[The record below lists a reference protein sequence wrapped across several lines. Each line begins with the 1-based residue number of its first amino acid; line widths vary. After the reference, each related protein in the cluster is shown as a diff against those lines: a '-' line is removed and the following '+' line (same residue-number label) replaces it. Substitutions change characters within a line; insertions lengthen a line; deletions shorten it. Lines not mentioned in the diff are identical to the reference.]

1 MTSYTNVK
9 SLIITNPTL
18 AASIDTMAL
27 DIAAAMR
34 KLGVGAR
41 VFMSSGEKDN
51 PDLVKNLLEEIR
63 IHPGP
68 SFILD
73 INAKLK
79 IFTESGNFFD
89 EVGIPK
95 FSFMTDNPIH
105 HISNLQKL
113 SLWDGLA
120 GAYRV

>member
-41 VFMSSGEKDN
+41 VFISSGEKDN

-79 IFTESGNFFD
+79 IFTKSGNFFD

-95 FSFMTDNPIH
+95 FSLMTDNPIH
-105 HISNLQKL
+105 HILNLQKQ
-113 SLWDGLA
+113 
-120 GAYRV
+120 V